1 MVKGQISN
9 SSAAHPAFGNLF
21 KLNVARLDA
30 GSFPAASNSSSFGES
45 RSVGHPALR
54 LTPSRAYVTHEGG

>member
-9 SSAAHPAFGNLF
+9 ISAAHAAFGNLF

-30 GSFPAASNSSSFGES
+30 GSFPIASTSSYSN
-45 RSVGHPALR
+45 R
-54 LTPSRAYVTHEGG
+54 

>member
-9 SSAAHPAFGNLF
+9 SSAARLAFGNLF

-30 GSFPAASNSSSFGES
+30 GSFPAASNSSDLS
-45 RSVGHPALR
+45 R
-54 LTPSRAYVTHEGG
+54 